1 MGRSTN
7 RPATATSRASPV
19 GESVQLVAR
28 WQAGDEAA
36 AEALFA
42 RYADRLTQLAASRLA
57 RRLAARIDPEDV
69 VMSAYRS
76 FFVGAHEKAGL
87 RLSGAAT
94 CGGCW
99 CR

>member
-7 RPATATSRASPV
+7 RTAAASRASPV
-19 GESVQLVAR
+19 GESAQLVAR

-76 FFVGAHEKAGL
+76 FFVGARRGGS
-87 RLSGAAT
+87 RSSGAAT